1 MIKKLL
7 CITSLFFHVFL
18 ITMQSPRSI
27 VTTQELDAM
36 RLSVMC
42 CMHLSHRIE
51 SQNSYYKN
59 CFARLNSC
67 KKRFNDA
74 CSSCCF
80 LIHSD
85 LKTNDTHE

>member
-7 CITSLFFHVFL
+7 WIASLFLHVSL
-18 ITMQSPRSI
+18 IPMYSPRSI
-27 VTTQELDAM
+27 VTTQEIDAI

-51 SQNSYYKN
+51 RQNSYYKN

-67 KKRFNDA
+67 KESVNDVF
-74 CSSCCF
+74 SSCCF
-80 LIHSD
+80 LIDSD